1 MENSKLRSMTSKET
15 ESRKCKLKRSEGLI
29 EKGVDVRSALLDEV
43 PTKVATKL
51 GEMLGSRINHR
62 DLMSAAVSSHLSEI
76 VSTLQRLGV
85 RSTPKGKQRP
95 RKFDRLAWEALE
107 AAEKVCGLPKVVLLR
122 ACLSLLAREGV
133 IRVDLQA
140 CLEEITEMG
149 GLR

>member
-1 MENSKLRSMTSKET
+1 M
-15 ESRKCKLKRSEGLI
+15 
-29 EKGVDVRSALLDEV
+29 
-43 PTKVATKL
+43 ATKL

-62 DLMSAAVSSHLSEI
+62 DLISAAVSSHLSEI

-122 ACLSLLAREGV
+122 LSVPSGQGGRDPSRSPGV
-133 IRVDLQA
+133 P
-140 CLEEITEMG
+140 G
-149 GLR
+149 

>member
-1 MENSKLRSMTSKET
+1 
-15 ESRKCKLKRSEGLI
+15 
-29 EKGVDVRSALLDEV
+29 
-43 PTKVATKL
+43 
-51 GEMLGSRINHR
+51 MLGSRINHR
-62 DLMSAAVSSHLSEI
+62 DLMSARSAPLSEI

-122 ACLSLLAREGV
+122 LSALLAREGV

-140 CLEEITEMG
+140 CLDEITEMG